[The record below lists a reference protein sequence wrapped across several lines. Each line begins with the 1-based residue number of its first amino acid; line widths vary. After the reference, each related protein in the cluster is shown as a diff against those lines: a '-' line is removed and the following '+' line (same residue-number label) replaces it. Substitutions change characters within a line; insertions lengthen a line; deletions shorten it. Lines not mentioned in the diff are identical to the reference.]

1 MDTDQ
6 TVLIRL
12 TAFAQSYLQ
21 KVVDKNNACGIVIAL
36 EKAGCA
42 GYMYRVEPC
51 ATAPDDA
58 VSQAVSATLT
68 NHIPQESV
76 PRLRGAQLDY
86 ACSALETKAVFD
98 NPNVRMAC
106 GCGDSV
112 GILS

>member
-12 TAFAQSYLQ
+12 TTFAQSYLQ

-36 EKAGCA
+36 EKAGCT

-51 ATAPDDA
+51 YGARYA

-68 NHIPQESV
+68 IYIPQESV

-86 ACSALETKAVFD
+86 AHSALEA
-98 NPNVRMAC
+98 
-106 GCGDSV
+106 GCF
-112 GILS
+112 